1 MLRRRG
7 HVANNLRLKVA
18 QAEHDM
24 TQGDL
29 AEAVG
34 ATRQTIGLIE
44 AGKYNPSLAFGR
56 IRKEVKMMKFKSV
69 ANKVTDERDEAVLNN
84 KVAAECFYIM
94 IVGTLVCLVY
104 GSLFNNG
111 VISADYLLYPL
122 LISSIWSIYR
132 AERLDV
138 NAFGSSSITVLGC
151 LLVTGLITL
160 MIMSANYRYNH
171 DVYHNNPL
179 DPRYLMAWPIT
190 YTIYV
195 PFVFLV
201 NWALAALGRFERRR
215 LEKQLDD
222 LENEE

>member
-1 MLRRRG
+1 
-7 HVANNLRLKVA
+7 
-18 QAEHDM
+18 
-24 TQGDL
+24 
-29 AEAVG
+29 
-34 ATRQTIGLIE
+34 
-44 AGKYNPSLAFGR
+44 
-56 IRKEVKMMKFKSV
+56 MMKFKLI
-69 ANKVTDERDEAVLNN
+69 NNEVTDEREKALGN
-84 KVAAECFYIM
+84 KVAAECYYIM
-94 IVGTLVCLVY
+94 IAGTLVCLVY

-132 AERLDV
+132 SARLSV
-138 NAFGSSSITVLGC
+138 NTFGGSGMTVLGC

-190 YTIYV
+190 YTIYAPV
-195 PFVFLV
+195 VFFM
-201 NWALAALGRFERRR
+201 NWALVALGRYERRR

-222 LENEE
+222 LENED

>member
-1 MLRRRG
+1 
-7 HVANNLRLKVA
+7 
-18 QAEHDM
+18 
-24 TQGDL
+24 
-29 AEAVG
+29 
-34 ATRQTIGLIE
+34 
-44 AGKYNPSLAFGR
+44 
-56 IRKEVKMMKFKSV
+56 MKFKSV

-132 AERLDV
+132 SARLSV
-138 NAFGSSSITVLGC
+138 NTFGGSGMTVLGC

-190 YTIYV
+190 YILYAPV
-195 PFVFLV
+195 VFFM
-201 NWALAALGRFERRR
+201 NWAIAALGRYERRR
-215 LEKQLDD
+215 FEKQLDD
-222 LENEE
+222 LENED

>member
-1 MLRRRG
+1 
-7 HVANNLRLKVA
+7 
-18 QAEHDM
+18 
-24 TQGDL
+24 
-29 AEAVG
+29 
-34 ATRQTIGLIE
+34 
-44 AGKYNPSLAFGR
+44 
-56 IRKEVKMMKFKSV
+56 MMKFKLV
-69 ANKVTDERDEAVLNN
+69 NNKVTDEREKALNN

-94 IVGTLVCLVY
+94 IAGTLVCLVY

-132 AERLDV
+132 SARLSV
-138 NAFGSSSITVLGC
+138 NTFGGAGMTVLGC

-190 YTIYV
+190 YILYAPV
-195 PFVFLV
+195 VFFM
-201 NWALAALGRFERRR
+201 NWAIAALGRYERRR

-222 LENEE
+222 LENED

>member
-1 MLRRRG
+1 
-7 HVANNLRLKVA
+7 
-18 QAEHDM
+18 
-24 TQGDL
+24 
-29 AEAVG
+29 
-34 ATRQTIGLIE
+34 
-44 AGKYNPSLAFGR
+44 
-56 IRKEVKMMKFKSV
+56 MKFKLI
-69 ANKVTDERDEAVLNN
+69 NNEVTDEREKALGN
-84 KVAAECFYIM
+84 KVAAECYYIM
-94 IVGTLVCLVY
+94 IAGTLVCLVY

-132 AERLDV
+132 SARLSV
-138 NAFGSSSITVLGC
+138 NTFGGSGMTVLGC

-179 DPRYLMAWPIT
+179 DPRYLMVWPIT
-190 YTIYV
+190 YTIYAPV
-195 PFVFLV
+195 VFFM
-201 NWALAALGRFERRR
+201 NWALVALGRYERRR

>member
-1 MLRRRG
+1 
-7 HVANNLRLKVA
+7 
-18 QAEHDM
+18 
-24 TQGDL
+24 
-29 AEAVG
+29 
-34 ATRQTIGLIE
+34 
-44 AGKYNPSLAFGR
+44 
-56 IRKEVKMMKFKSV
+56 MMKFKLV
-69 ANKVTDERDEAVLNN
+69 NNKVTDEREKALNN

-94 IVGTLVCLVY
+94 IAGTLVCLVY

-132 AERLDV
+132 SARLSV
-138 NAFGSSSITVLGC
+138 NTFGGSGMTVLGC

-190 YTIYV
+190 YTIYAPV
-195 PFVFLV
+195 VFFM
-201 NWALAALGRFERRR
+201 NWALVALGRYERRR
-215 LEKQLDD
+215 LEKELDD
-222 LENEE
+222 MENEE

>member
-1 MLRRRG
+1 
-7 HVANNLRLKVA
+7 
-18 QAEHDM
+18 
-24 TQGDL
+24 
-29 AEAVG
+29 
-34 ATRQTIGLIE
+34 
-44 AGKYNPSLAFGR
+44 
-56 IRKEVKMMKFKSV
+56 MKFKLIN
-69 ANKVTDERDEAVLNN
+69 NKVTDEREAALTN

-94 IVGTLVCLVY
+94 IAGTLVCLVY

-132 AERLDV
+132 AEHLDV

-160 MIMSANYRYNH
+160 MIMSTNYRYNH

-195 PFVFLV
+195 SFVFFGE
-201 NWALAALGRFERRR
+201 LGSCCIG
-215 LEKQLDD
+215 KI
-222 LENEE
+222 

>member
-1 MLRRRG
+1 
-7 HVANNLRLKVA
+7 
-18 QAEHDM
+18 
-24 TQGDL
+24 
-29 AEAVG
+29 
-34 ATRQTIGLIE
+34 
-44 AGKYNPSLAFGR
+44 
-56 IRKEVKMMKFKSV
+56 MKFKLIN
-69 ANKVTDERDEAVLNN
+69 NKVTDEREKALNN

-94 IVGTLVCLVY
+94 IAGTLVCLSY

-132 AERLDV
+132 AERLAV

-160 MIMSANYRYNH
+160 EMMIVNYQSNH
-171 DVYHNNPL
+171 NVYHNNPL
-179 DPRYLMAWPIT
+179 DPRYLMAWVVT
-190 YTIYV
+190 YMLYAPV
-195 PFVFLV
+195 VFFM
-201 NWALAALGRFERRR
+201 NWAIAALGRYERKR

>member
-1 MLRRRG
+1 
-7 HVANNLRLKVA
+7 
-18 QAEHDM
+18 
-24 TQGDL
+24 
-29 AEAVG
+29 
-34 ATRQTIGLIE
+34 
-44 AGKYNPSLAFGR
+44 
-56 IRKEVKMMKFKSV
+56 MMKFKLV
-69 ANKVTDERDEAVLNN
+69 NNKVTDEREKALNN

-94 IVGTLVCLVY
+94 IAGTLVCLVY
-104 GSLFNNG
+104 RSFFNNG

-132 AERLDV
+132 AERLAV
-138 NAFGSSSITVLGC
+138 NAFGSSSMTVIGC

-190 YTIYV
+190 YIIYAPV
-195 PFVFLV
+195 VFFM
-201 NWALAALGRFERRR
+201 NWSIVALGRYERRR

>member
-1 MLRRRG
+1 MK
-7 HVANNLRLKVA
+7 LK
-18 QAEHDM
+18 
-24 TQGDL
+24 
-29 AEAVG
+29 
-34 ATRQTIGLIE
+34 LI
-44 AGKYNPSLAFGR
+44 N
-56 IRKEVKMMKFKSV
+56 
-69 ANKVTDERDEAVLNN
+69 NKVTDEREKALNN

-94 IVGTLVCLVY
+94 IAGTLVCIVY

-111 VISADYLLYPL
+111 VISADCLLYPL

-132 AERLDV
+132 SERLSV
-138 NAFGSSSITVLGC
+138 NTFGGSGMTVLGC

-179 DPRYLMAWPIT
+179 DPRYLMAWPLT
-190 YTIYV
+190 YIIYA

-201 NWALAALGRFERRR
+201 NWALTALGRYERRR